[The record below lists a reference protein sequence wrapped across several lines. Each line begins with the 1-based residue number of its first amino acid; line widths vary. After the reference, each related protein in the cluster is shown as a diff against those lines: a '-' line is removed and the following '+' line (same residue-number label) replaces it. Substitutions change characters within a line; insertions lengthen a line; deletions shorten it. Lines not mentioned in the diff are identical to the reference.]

1 MADTFYAQINP
12 MAYASTW
19 MERNSAVSMRYVLSN
34 AKPSHGGQKIFEA
47 NALGTR

>member
-19 MERNSAVSMRYVLSN
+19 MERNSVASMRYDLSN
-34 AKPSHGGQKIFEA
+34 ARLSHGGQKTFEA
-47 NALGTR
+47 SAHGTR